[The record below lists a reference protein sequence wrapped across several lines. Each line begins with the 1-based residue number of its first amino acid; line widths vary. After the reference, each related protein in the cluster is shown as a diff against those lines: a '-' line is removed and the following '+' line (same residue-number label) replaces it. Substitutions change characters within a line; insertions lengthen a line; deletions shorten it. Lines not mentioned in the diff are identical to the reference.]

1 MRARATGCS
10 SPSPGCKESAL
21 IRYRLEPADPDRHL
35 FVVECSVDQPD
46 VRQRF
51 SLPSW
56 IPGSYLLREYARHV
70 VAIDAHCTDEN
81 GQRRAITATRIAKGT
96 WECADA
102 SGTLTVRLTVF
113 AFDLSVRGA
122 YMDRRRAYFNGPC
135 VFVWFHGREHEA
147 VEVELIRPAA
157 GYAADWRLAT
167 AMTPVDTDR
176 HGFGTYRADDYDEL
190 IDHPVEIGYHE
201 RIDFDVGGVPHR
213 LVVAGRTDTDWQ
225 RVADDLAR
233 VCAAHIGF
241 FGAPPPFHEYWFLGV
256 ATGDG
261 YGGLEHRASSS
272 LIFSRDDLPR
282 PGDSG
287 MTTDYQRFLGLV
299 SHEYFHS
306 WHVKRVKPAAF
317 TPYRLDRRNHTRL
330 LWVFEGVTTYYQ
342 DLMLLR
348 AGLISAQDY
357 LRRLAEMLS
366 RVYRTPGRLRH
377 SLAES
382 SFDAWDVLYKAESN
396 TVNASV
402 SYYSKGALTAL
413 ALDLS
418 LRAMTD
424 GVLSLDDVVQAL
436 WRRFG
441 SGAGGVPEEGFESL
455 VLELAGDR
463 HAAALRAFFDQA
475 VRGTEDLPLG
485 VLLERFGVSMTSSG
499 TQDSGAASGAVDGAR
514 LVLGVNLR
522 SRDGALEL
530 VNVLADS
537 VAEQA
542 GLAPGD
548 LLIAL
553 DDLRVTEA
561 SLPKRLARYRVGDAI
576 SAHAFRGD
584 ELLQF
589 ELRLKGSPPGN
600 VSLALDSEPDQK
612 AAERRRQWLGA

>member
-1 MRARATGCS
+1 M
-10 SPSPGCKESAL
+10 
-21 IRYRLEPADPDRHL
+21 
-35 FVVECSVDQPD
+35 
-46 VRQRF
+46 
-51 SLPSW
+51 
-56 IPGSYLLREYARHV
+56 
-70 VAIDAHCTDEN
+70 VAIDAHCTDAN
-81 GQRRAITATRIAKGT
+81 GQRRTITATRIAKGT

-102 SGTLTVRLTVF
+102 GGTLTVRLTVF

-122 YMDRRRAYFNGPC
+122 YLDRRRAYFNGAC
-135 VFVWFHGREHEA
+135 VFVWFHGREHDA
-147 VEVELIRPAA
+147 VQVDLIRPAA
-157 GYAADWRLAT
+157 GHAADWRLAT
-167 AMTPVDTDR
+167 AMTPVDIDR

-190 IDHPVEIGYHE
+190 IDHPVEIGRHE

-213 LVVAGRTDTDWQ
+213 LVVAGRADTDWR

-241 FGAPPPFHEYWFLGV
+241 FGAPAPFREYWFLGI

-282 PGDSG
+282 PGDG
-287 MTTDYQRFLGLV
+287 GVTADYQRFLGLV

-348 AGLISAQDY
+348 GGLIGAQDY
-357 LRRLAEMLS
+357 LRRLAEILS

-382 SFDAWDVLYKAESN
+382 SFDAWDVLYKAEAN
-396 TVNASV
+396 TINASV

-424 GVLSLDDVVQAL
+424 GGLSLDDVVRAL

-441 SGAGGVPEEGFESL
+441 SGADGVPEDGFESL

-463 HAAALRAFFDQA
+463 HAAALRGFFDQA

-485 VLLERFGVSMTSSG
+485 ILLQRFGVTMTSSG
-499 TQDSGAASGAVDGAR
+499 TQDGGAAPGTADGAR
-514 LVLGVNLR
+514 LALGVSLR
-522 SRDGALEL
+522 ARDGALEL
-530 VNVLADS
+530 VSVLADS
-537 VAEQA
+537 VAENA

-553 DDLRVTEA
+553 DGLRVTEGNLA
-561 SLPKRLARYRVGDAI
+561 KRLARYRAGDAI
-576 SAHAFRGD
+576 SAQAFRGD

-589 ELRLKGSPPGN
+589 ELRLNGAPGGA
-600 VSLALDSEPDQK
+600 VSLTLDSQQDRET
-612 AAERRRQWLGA
+612 AERRRQWLGV